1 MNRAVWILSALLA
14 LAGCGDE
21 DAAISGRAGNAAPA
35 DGPASAAES
44 RLVLA
49 PRVELIGLG
58 DVFDALRVTRLAFTA
73 EVFLLPEEIGAGV
86 GDAVDIRFDFEDGVA
101 DTATLQRDL
110 HLDAPGRYRILLRLY
125 APDAETASVE
135 VQGTVLDAEA
145 IARNKAD
152 EPAHSPAEPA
162 PSPADE
168 ADEPAPSPA
177 EPAPSPADEA
187 DEPAPSPAEPAPS
200 PARQKPDDDPA
211 GLRPGELLPEGQPV
225 DVALRRSFEFYA
237 GTVEVTPGD
246 RELVVTW
253 DIRAWLR
260 VMLAEPL
267 GLPAPTHEAFEPA
280 RPGFSEAPTDF
291 RADAR

>member
-1 MNRAVWILSALLA
+1 MKRAVWILSALLA

-21 DAAISGRAGNAAPA
+21 DAAISGRAGSAAPV

-44 RLVLA
+44 KLVLT

-73 EVFLLPEEIGAGV
+73 EVFLLPEEVGAGV

-145 IARNKAD
+145 IARNK
-152 EPAHSPAEPA
+152 
-162 PSPADE
+162 

-237 GTVEVTPGD
+237 GTVEVTDGD

-267 GLPAPTHEAFEPA
+267 GLPAPTYEAFEPA
-280 RPGFSEAPTDF
+280 RPGFTEGPTDF